1 MATLN
6 MADDWNMTT
15 DAVDRRET
23 GASKFKQRAAQEIK
37 NLSDRLSAFGEKA
50 KRALTGQGRGDHSHA
65 GAYNHLNESLLSQE
79 VSEEGGERG
88 QTVAAMANA
97 GPELAAG
104 AGGINPGST
113 AAGLVGE
120 IPSQEELMV
129 QTTHLAREAAELL
142 WETIA
147 FQAGCDEK
155 VRPEQGGRQRFFF
168 SSFLWLFADRTRL
181 ISSFFGATTQ
191 DPQMVAQ
198 LEDLAQ
204 KAGLLNSQLR
214 GLVRNQLEGVGSG
227 SESVLASALEAKD
240 MLDSCLSQYEH
251 PSGGGRD
258 HGGAAEATPA
268 ANANQAPQHLEAV
281 DALEP
286 PPLIQLDDEAPAP
299 SGQTPTVTT
308 PLSAA
313 HNPFDA
319 LPPSQ

>member
-1 MATLN
+1 

-65 GAYNHLNESLLSQE
+65 GAYNNLNESLLSQE
-79 VSEEGGERG
+79 MSEEGGEGG

-113 AAGLVGE
+113 AGGLVGE

-155 VRPEQGGRQRFFF
+155 
-168 SSFLWLFADRTRL
+168 
-181 ISSFFGATTQ
+181 

-251 PSGGGRD
+251 PSGGGGD

-286 PPLIQLDDEAPAP
+286 PPLIQLGDDAPAP

>member
-1 MATLN
+1 MATLS

-65 GAYNHLNESLLSQE
+65 GAYNNLNESLLSQE
-79 VSEEGGERG
+79 VSEEGGEGG

-113 AAGLVGE
+113 AGGLVGE

-155 VRPEQGGRQRFFF
+155 
-168 SSFLWLFADRTRL
+168 
-181 ISSFFGATTQ
+181 

-251 PSGGGRD
+251 PSGGGGD

-286 PPLIQLDDEAPAP
+286 PPLIQLDDDAPAP

>member
-1 MATLN
+1 MATLS

-65 GAYNHLNESLLSQE
+65 GAYNNLNESLLSQE
-79 VSEEGGERG
+79 ASEEGGEGG

-113 AAGLVGE
+113 AGGLVGE

-155 VRPEQGGRQRFFF
+155 VRPEQGGRQKFFF
-168 SSFLWLFADRTRL
+168 
-181 ISSFFGATTQ
+181 FF
-191 DPQMVAQ
+191 V
-198 LEDLAQ
+198 
-204 KAGLLNSQLR
+204 
-214 GLVRNQLEGVGSG
+214 
-227 SESVLASALEAKD
+227 
-240 MLDSCLSQYEH
+240 
-251 PSGGGRD
+251 
-258 HGGAAEATPA
+258 
-268 ANANQAPQHLEAV
+268 
-281 DALEP
+281 
-286 PPLIQLDDEAPAP
+286 PL
-299 SGQTPTVTT
+299 TVC
-308 PLSAA
+308 
-313 HNPFDA
+313 
-319 LPPSQ
+319 